1 MSSYAS
7 VFKPF
12 DKCGK
17 SARCQKKTTIPTEK
31 EKKASNVLCVYGSS
45 VTAKGLLVLKVSNRM
60 FIQTSTRRKAKEL
73 YH

>member
-1 MSSYAS
+1 MLQFSNPLINVENLPDA
-7 VFKPF
+7 K
-12 DKCGK
+12 
-17 SARCQKKTTIPTEK
+17 KKTTIPTEK